1 MTPIHFICGINDCQA
16 KYRSRFAFSFHQCKK
31 HQTSKKPP
39 GSARITHLEI
49 TDSRQRHNAHANDSY
64 WKHCKRMLR
73 QQALQRLVEHISK
86 TITQKPD
93 LTAEEVLVPLRLV
106 IQTLSNTLRINSRE
120 HGWIL

>member
-1 MTPIHFICGINDCQA
+1 
-16 KYRSRFAFSFHQCKK
+16 
-31 HQTSKKPP
+31 
-39 GSARITHLEI
+39 
-49 TDSRQRHNAHANDSY
+49 
-64 WKHCKRMLR
+64 MLR